1 MSIKQLEEIK
11 DDYHK
16 RVGGTTIK
24 HEDLYIK
31 QFMQRTITTF
41 KEQSDMIADL
51 RQELAQKQD
60 AIDINNIKEVRNLNG
75 EQRYPEIEE

>member
-24 HEDLYIK
+24 YEDLYIK
-31 QFMQRTITTF
+31 QFMRETITTF
-41 KEQSDMIADL
+41 KTQSDMIADL
-51 RQELAQKQD
+51 GQQLAKKMKELEQKQSYYP
-60 AIDINNIKEVRNLNG
+60 AKEEIPYIKIGLTD
-75 EQRYPEIEE
+75 

>member
-1 MSIKQLEEIK
+1 MSIEQLEKIK

-31 QFMQRTITTF
+31 QFMQRTIDTF

-51 RQELAQKQD
+51 RKHISETE
-60 AIDINNIKEVRNLNG
+60 IDYKNIKIGGND
-75 EQRYPEIEE
+75 